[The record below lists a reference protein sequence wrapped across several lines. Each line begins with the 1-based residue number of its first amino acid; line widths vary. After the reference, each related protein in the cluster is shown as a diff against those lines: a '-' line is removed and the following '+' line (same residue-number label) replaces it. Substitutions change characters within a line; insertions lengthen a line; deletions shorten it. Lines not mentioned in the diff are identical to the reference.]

1 MVTMN
6 DIVTTPLFLLFIAFS
21 FLLSYGY
28 FWGRRRNK
36 KIFLSAFNALVEVA
50 EPVDQTFTT
59 IGGVVG
65 YHANLRM
72 KKDSPVSQID
82 ATITLLPR
90 HSWLYLPISMMI
102 MRYDRLFVTLSIKPK
117 MVGEG
122 HIIEKAYAGFRG
134 PKIKNADRLQKE
146 TIKWNT
152 IDFILYYETMKVRD
166 HLTRFI
172 DENPDPGIIRHI
184 ALVPDQR
191 KCFVFMIPRKEQVG
205 RYFAPIPRWISLL
218 AKK

>member
-6 DIVTTPLFLLFIAFS
+6 DIVTTPLFFLFIAFS
-21 FLLSYGY
+21 FLLTFGY
-28 FWGRRRNK
+28 FWGRRRNRG
-36 KIFLSAFNALVEVA
+36 IFLSVFNALVEVA
-50 EPVDQTFTT
+50 KPVDQKFTT

-65 YHANLRM
+65 YHANLYL

-90 HSWLYLPISMMI
+90 HSWLYLPISMII
-102 MRYDRLFVTLSIKPK
+102 MKYDRLFVTLYIKPK
-117 MVGEG
+117 MPGEG

-146 TIKWNT
+146 TIRWNT
-152 IDFILYYETMKVRD
+152 VEFFLYYETMKVRD
-166 HLTRFI
+166 YLTRFI

-191 KCFVFMIPRKEQVG
+191 KCFVFMIPRRDQVG
-205 RYFAPIPRWISLL
+205 KYFAPIPRWISLL
-218 AKK
+218 VKK